1 MSHGEFICARAAGE
15 SRACAAARRRLHDVS
30 APRQRQT
37 SSLRGAGSKAR
48 FGCGEDHA
56 MMERT
61 VRAGR
66 RVKDGRAPARPAVA
80 SKGGRLLFQLS
91 VGRPEKATGNEE
103 IRRLLREARAGK

>member
-66 RVKDGRAPARPAVA
+66 RVEDGRAAARP
-80 SKGGRLLFQLS
+80 
-91 VGRPEKATGNEE
+91 P
-103 IRRLLREARAGK
+103 AGKQRGQKQRGQATFSIECRAPGESYGQ